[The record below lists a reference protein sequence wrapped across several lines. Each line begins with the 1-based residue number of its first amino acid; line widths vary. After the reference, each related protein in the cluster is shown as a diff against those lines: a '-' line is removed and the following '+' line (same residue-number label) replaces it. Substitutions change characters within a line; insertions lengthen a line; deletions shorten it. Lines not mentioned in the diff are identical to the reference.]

1 MGLIAPF
8 VNMNILRTDPI
19 FEYMYALTPA
29 EIDGD
34 FMRGKACTI
43 TMEAPSVPNGLELY
57 AVNVDFE
64 YSELDSRLG

>member
-1 MGLIAPF
+1 M
-8 VNMNILRTDPI
+8 
-19 FEYMYALTPA
+19 TPA